1 MRAASITVG
10 LSSGSAR
17 ANSVVRQR
25 GPWPLARAPHR
36 RRYSL
41 EPGYV
46 RVSAE
51 LEAELR
57 AAIEEGDRNPPRALT
72 ADELRR
78 LAETGEWPDS

>member
-1 MRAASITVG
+1 MYTDAPMAPRARSQQT
-10 LSSGSAR
+10 
-17 ANSVVRQR
+17 
-25 GPWPLARAPHR
+25 PLP
-36 RRYSL
+36 
-41 EPGYV
+41 PGYV

-57 AAIEEGDRNPPRALT
+57 AAIQEGDRKPPRALT